1 MIKQTEINLMPRR
14 RGFYLITKELESRI
28 SPLPNAGIAVF
39 FIRHTSAALTL
50 NENVDPSVRVDFE
63 SFMDKMVPDGDHLF
77 THLGEGSD
85 DMSAHLKASLI
96 GATVTVPIVDGRL
109 HLGTWQGIYLC
120 EFRNFGIS
128 RKISVTI
135 IGE

>member
-1 MIKQTEINLMPRR
+1 MIKQTEINLTPRR
-14 RGFYLITKELESRI
+14 RGYHLITKELESRI
-28 SPLPNAGIAVF
+28 SPLPNVGIAVF

-77 THLGEGSD
+77 IHLGEGSD